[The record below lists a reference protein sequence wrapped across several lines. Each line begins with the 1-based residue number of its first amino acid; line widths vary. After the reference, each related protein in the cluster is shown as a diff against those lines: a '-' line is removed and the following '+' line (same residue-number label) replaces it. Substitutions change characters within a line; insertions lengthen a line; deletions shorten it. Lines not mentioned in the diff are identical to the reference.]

1 MVHGADSSPIAVS
14 INFLVNYEACML
26 PVRQQIDD
34 KKGKRPMFEEL
45 TEKVHASAVQIAKW
59 EPPPEGVAKVN
70 IDAGFRKET
79 GDACAGIIVRD
90 CWGLVLLAACKKL
103 PRCSSAT
110 LAEALAFLEGVRLAM
125 NWIHMPIILESDNA
139 DVVAGLN
146 ITQAS
151 RAEWGGIIAE
161 IRVAMQCLLQV
172 QVHKVKRDSNRIAH
186 MLAQMVMTSGVE
198 AEWRLCAPAEI
209 LELLNQEYNPMF
221 CH

>member
-1 MVHGADSSPIAVS
+1 MVHGADSNPIAVS
-14 INFLVNYEACML
+14 INFLVNYEACLL

-34 KKGKRPMFEEL
+34 KKGKRPMSEEL
-45 TEKVHASAVQIAKW
+45 TEKVHANAVQIAKW

-90 CWGLVLLAACKKL
+90 CRGLVLLAACKKL

-110 LAEALAFLEGVRLAM
+110 QAEALACLEGVRLAT

-172 QVHKVKRDSNRIAH
+172 QVHKVKRDSNR
-186 MLAQMVMTSGVE
+186 G
-198 AEWRLCAPAEI
+198 
-209 LELLNQEYNPMF
+209 
-221 CH
+221 